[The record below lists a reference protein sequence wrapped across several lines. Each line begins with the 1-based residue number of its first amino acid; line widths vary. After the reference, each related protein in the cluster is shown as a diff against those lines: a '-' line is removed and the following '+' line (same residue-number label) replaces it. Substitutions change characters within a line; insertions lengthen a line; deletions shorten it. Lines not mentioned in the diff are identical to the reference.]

1 MKVTLRLKLLLIVI
15 LMLSSIILLSF
26 FTLKEIQ
33 VQTNS
38 QLHQVSDIEHKI
50 DLMSSNL
57 WLLQQYHDKDALA
70 QTRVAHEELK
80 GLLNEE
86 LFGQNNKNTL
96 VANLVRMNVNIGALL
111 DLSQKDLES
120 QFSHGNT
127 SPAGMLSARYNM
139 TIQSMNE
146 DLRKLERLAMK
157 DSELTQRK
165 ILYAVVILLIVGSAL
180 VLTLTLLTLKSFN
193 TNLNALSLGIKD
205 LTKGNLNS
213 RIEVKDTD
221 ELSVLAQQF
230 NLMKRSLEETTIK
243 KDQLQLEVD
252 HKMKEL
258 KQQREEFQHQANHD
272 SLTKLYSR
280 SAFEE
285 QMTTALAR
293 CGRTKQSAALL
304 FIDLD
309 RFKAINDFHGHAAGD
324 AVLIQ
329 VAQKLLQ
336 TVRSSDIIAR
346 IGGDE
351 FIIWLEPIE
360 HATQVITVIHK
371 LAEGLALPIQY
382 QNINHLVNASIGVSF
397 FPIDATELSDLLKV
411 ADDNMYKAKEFDG
424 TTFQLTNKATMGLS
438 EVDAKM
444 A

>member
-1 MKVTLRLKLLLIVI
+1 MKVTLRLKILLIVS
-15 LMLSSIILLSF
+15 LMLTSIILISF
-26 FTLKEIQ
+26 ITLKEIQ

-50 DLMSSNL
+50 DLLSSKL
-57 WLLQQYHDKDALA
+57 WLLQQYHDEDALV
-70 QTRVAHEELK
+70 QTRIAHEELK

-86 LFGQNNKNTL
+86 LFSHNNKNNI
-96 VANLVRMNVNIGALL
+96 VVNLIRMNANIGALL
-111 DLSQKDLES
+111 ELSQKDLES
-120 QFSHGNT
+120 QFRHGIT

-139 TIQSMNE
+139 IIQSMNE
-146 DLRKLERLAMK
+146 DLGKLERLAMK
-157 DSELTQRK
+157 DSELSQRK
-165 ILYAVVILLIVGSAL
+165 VLYAVVILLIIGSAVVL
-180 VLTLTLLTLKSFN
+180 VLTLLTLRSFN
-193 TNLNALSLGIKD
+193 INLKALTNGIKD

-213 RIEVKDTD
+213 RIEIHDTD

-230 NLMKRSLEETTIK
+230 NLMKRSLEETTVK
-243 KDQLQLEVD
+243 KEQLQLEVD
-252 HKMKEL
+252 RQTKEL
-258 KQQREEFQHQANHD
+258 QRQREEFQHQANHD

-285 QMTTALAR
+285 QMTTAIAR

-309 RFKAINDFHGHAAGD
+309 RFKAINDCHGHAAGD

-329 VAQKLLQ
+329 IAQKLLQ

-360 HATQVITVIHK
+360 NASQVITVIHK
-371 LAEGLALPIQY
+371 LTEELALPIQY
-382 QNINHLVNASIGVSF
+382 QDINLLIDASIGVSF
-397 FPIDATELSDLLKV
+397 FPIDATVLSDLLKV
-411 ADDNMYKAKEFDG
+411 ADDNMYKAKEIDG
-424 TTFQLTNKATMGLS
+424 TTFHLTNKATMGLS
-438 EVDAKM
+438 GAQM